1 MDKMTKGAIMECEE
15 TDRNERSLAM
25 DVICYVNSERRKWKA
40 ACIIMSVLEALTVA
54 GIIFYIVR

>member
-1 MDKMTKGAIMECEE
+1 MYKDAIIECEE
-15 TDRNERSLAM
+15 TNSNERSLAM

-40 ACIIMSVLEALTVA
+40 ACILMSVLELFTVA

>member
-1 MDKMTKGAIMECEE
+1 MDNLTKDAIMECEE
-15 TDRNERSLAM
+15 TDRNKRSLAM
-25 DVICYVNSERRKWKA
+25 DVICYVNGERRKWKA